1 MSHRKL
7 FYLHIANLLTYSQV
21 FTLQW
26 CSTAQDV
33 TREEANMSERC
44 QLAMIVGLVV
54 TAAGLVAAGLTLM
67 LLERKGQR

>member
-1 MSHRKL
+1 
-7 FYLHIANLLTYSQV
+7 
-21 FTLQW
+21 
-26 CSTAQDV
+26 
-33 TREEANMSERC
+33 MSERC